1 MDIKSQIVGFFQDEE
16 GLTVVEYVLGAAL
29 LVAAIT
35 AVFTSLEG
43 GLINSLNNTMADLNS
58 KNTSTN

>member
-1 MDIKSQIVGFFQDEE
+1 MDIKSNIVSFFKDEE

-35 AVFTSLEG
+35 AVFTQLEEGLKTSL
-43 GLINSLNNTMADLNS
+43 STTMSNLDA
-58 KNTSTN
+58 KNTTTP